1 MSDGADKDRLYSRDE
16 IMAERAEK
24 ARLTGE
30 LASCQGLLDTSKAE
44 LEERTAERDAAL
56 SGVTALQRHLDGLQK
71 LVLAHENAEASVCPE
86 DVGIVEY
93 AKALRKE
100 RDAALT
106 LAEPLDRLYEWAKR
120 MVRADLH
127 SPLEIIGEY
136 ESLREER
143 DRFAAA
149 LRRVL
154 DEDEARHPGDFIGV
168 NPAACLDVVQARAKS
183 EGLREAA
190 KRAREIANS
199 GVGRYAGLTADE
211 LDRMAAQAEK
221 ENHA

>member
-1 MSDGADKDRLYSRDE
+1 MSYYNDPVVPKSITKEVRKELNEALRINNQLRSEVDRL
-16 IMAERAEK
+16 AA
-24 ARLTGE
+24 E
-30 LASCQGLLDTSKAE
+30 LAA
-44 LEERTAERDAAL
+44 RTE
-56 SGVTALQRHLDGLQK
+56 
-71 LVLAHENAEASVCPE
+71 
-86 DVGIVEY
+86 
-93 AKALRKE
+93 E

-120 MVRADLH
+120 TIRADLH
-127 SPLEIIGEY
+127 SPLEVMGEY

-143 DRFAAA
+143 DGFAAA

-199 GVGRYAGLTADE
+199 GVWRYAGLTADE